1 MIGRNDRD
9 DTGSAIV
16 EFVFVAVVVMVP
28 LVYFLLAASVVQ
40 RARMS
45 VATAAREAGR
55 AYATADDPA
64 DAELRL
70 RAAVRLA
77 LGKAE
82 ASSDVRFVAAG
93 APCDGAALLPT
104 LRAGAVFAVCVT
116 RHVDLPAVPRVL
128 EGRGITT
135 IGRYVVHVDDYRA
148 SP

>member
-1 MIGRNDRD
+1 VRRRAARD
-9 DTGSAIV
+9 DGTAII

-55 AYATADDPA
+55 AYATGENPA

-77 LGKAE
+77 LGDART
-82 ASSDVRFVAAG
+82 ASEVRFVG
-93 APCDGAALLPT
+93 ADVPCDGAAVPPT
-104 LRAGAVFAVCVT
+104 LEPGAVFVVCVT
-116 RHVDLPAVPRVL
+116 RHVDIPAVPRLL
-128 EGRGITT
+128 EGRGISAV
-135 IGRYVVHVDDYRA
+135 GRYVVHIDDYRA
-148 SP
+148 RP